1 MISPQPSS
9 NPLLTVRPVR
19 AQRVRFS
26 GAMAAM
32 ALFAAL
38 LAGCGGTTV
47 TANQTNS
54 VFVLTPGAGQI
65 DTNCTGCNA
74 TDARGNAVH
83 RFIATLN
90 HGGAADVT
98 WSVSGGDLTAGA
110 GAIDGKGHY
119 SPPGYLTSD
128 QAQVAVTATLK
139 TDSSIKATS
148 VLTITPG
155 FLQPLTPENA
165 ALGANGTVT
174 VTGILTEAGGESG
187 IHFALADTA
196 SGKGSGLGTL
206 SLPICQRDDRAFTS
220 CSVTYTAPP
229 NVQATAV
236 TYIVATAG
244 DSVAR
249 TETAVLLNTAGVTSN
264 PADHQDQFLA
274 PMLLGSSGGN
284 NNDFDAKGNRI
295 VDCCAGT
302 LGALVQDER
311 GRQYL
316 LSNNHV
322 LARSDHASLGD
333 AVVQPGLIDNNCT
346 PNGDGAGTQPVGNV
360 TGWLPLSAHS
370 TNADAAIAEVGS
382 HMVDPLGSI
391 QEFGSRQPDG
401 TLAAA
406 PLGTSSTGGKGEP
419 ATLQLRVAKSGR
431 TTGLTCGSVS
441 VVDVDVS
448 VDYYRDCAETHPYL
462 SKIFTHQIG
471 VSGNHL
477 SDAGDSGAVLVDTEN
492 AEPVGLYFAG
502 GSDQLGVA
510 QGLANPVGDV
520 LHELSEQNGDGA
532 AYTFVGGQDHAVS
545 CLSYGDNTVLAA
557 QARPLADN
565 EIERAQR
572 ALNAARELVDPS
584 AGILGVAAGK
594 SSDSPGEAAVIF
606 YAAEGQTPEIPEA
619 VAGVRTIVVP
629 TNTHA
634 VATGAAP
641 SFVSLSDMQALP
653 GLVLSRAVELKEQVA
668 HKLMHG
674 NAAIFGVGVG
684 QSLDNPREA
693 ALVVYVD
700 RKQIPANL
708 QQTIENLRI
717 RYVFMDRFHVTRSY
731 AVPFPSRSRCSLP
744 AREAGSAA
752 DGRLHP

>member
-1 MISPQPSS
+1 M
-9 NPLLTVRPVR
+9 RR
-19 AQRVRFS
+19 ARLS
-26 GAMAAM
+26 GALAAM

-54 VFVLTPGAGQI
+54 VFTLTPGSAQI

-83 RFIATLN
+83 RFTAMLN
-90 HGGAADVT
+90 HGGAADVS
-98 WSVSGGDLTAGA
+98 WSVSGGDPAAGA
-110 GAIDGKGHY
+110 GAIDLKGHY
-119 SPPGYLTSD
+119 SPPGYLTTD
-128 QAQVAVTATLK
+128 RVQVAVTATLK
-139 TDSSIKATS
+139 SDSSIKATS
-148 VLTITPG
+148 VLSVTPG

-165 ALGANGTVT
+165 ALGANGNVT
-174 VTGILTEAGGESG
+174 VTGILAEAGGATA
-187 IHFALADTA
+187 IHFALADSA

-206 SLPICQRDDRAFTS
+206 SLPICQHDDRAFTS

-229 NVQATAV
+229 NLQSTAV

-244 DSVAR
+244 DSPAK

-264 PADHQDQFLA
+264 PADHQVQFLA

-302 LGALVQDER
+302 MGALVQDER

-346 PNGDGAGTQPVGNV
+346 PNGDGAGTQPVGSL

-391 QEFGSRQPDG
+391 QELGSRQSDG

-406 PLGTSSTGGKGEP
+406 PLGISSTGGKGEP

-441 VVDVDVS
+441 AIDVDVS

-462 SKIFTHQIG
+462 TKTFTRQIG

-510 QGLANPVGDV
+510 QGLANPVSDV
-520 LHELSEQNGDGA
+520 LHELSDQIGDGT
-532 AYTFVGGQDHAVS
+532 AYSFVGGQDHPVS

-557 QARPLADN
+557 QERPLTDA

-594 SSDSPGEAAVIF
+594 SSDSPGEAAVIV
-606 YAAEGQTPEIPEA
+606 YVAEGQTPEIPAA
-619 VAGVRTIVVP
+619 VAGVRTVVVP

-653 GLVLSRAVELKEQVA
+653 ATALSHAVELKEQIA
-668 HKLMHG
+668 HKLMQG

-684 QSLDNPREA
+684 QSLDNPLEP

-708 QQTIENLRI
+708 QQKIEGLRI

-744 AREAGSAA
+744 AREAGASA
-752 DGRLHP
+752 DGPLLP